1 MNENKLVEDKDFFVC
16 FGWMGNKLSLKGVEK
31 EIFAVIYGYCKSKE
45 SENSFFY
52 GSLRYLQEFTN
63 ASRTTIMDNLKSL
76 CNKEYIIKYSETK
89 NGVIFNKYS
98 LNHKVID
105 FYLNCNAVLK
115 TGKFEH
121 KFPSRRGGTETV
133 LGGGTES
140 CPNNIDIDNIENKN
154 NKEKK
159 EKEKKVFEDDD
170 IELDFDLAS
179 EPKIEDSFLLRD
191 NQLVEPKISVG
202 QETELGANSLEF
214 AFTIKDDNGNIVKQ
228 SNNPYKIFSKKE
240 IEVQNGFVSDLIND
254 YYPIDEIYLPIQD
267 NALNERFRA
276 KYPPLYPEF
285 GNYMNI
291 YQGCLRDFP
300 KNEAKGQILF
310 EQLYPEKIQWHLV
323 YSKKGIK
330 PIQKEEIT
338 ENFLKDMEFSTQA
351 TLMYFGLKY
360 EKTGTNKDRPIM
372 KYTEVWVPIYSYSYL
387 EKQAP
392 TRLKA
397 FLNTASNVPSYYQIL
412 VNLIKQKEKK

>member
-1 MNENKLVEDKDFFVC
+1 
-16 FGWMGNKLSLKGVEK
+16 
-31 EIFAVIYGYCKSKE
+31 
-45 SENSFFY
+45 
-52 GSLRYLQEFTN
+52 
-63 ASRTTIMDNLKSL
+63 
-76 CNKEYIIKYSETK
+76 
-89 NGVIFNKYS
+89 
-98 LNHKVID
+98 
-105 FYLNCNAVLK
+105 
-115 TGKFEH
+115 
-121 KFPSRRGGTETV
+121 
-133 LGGGTES
+133 
-140 CPNNIDIDNIENKN
+140 
-154 NKEKK
+154 
-159 EKEKKVFEDDD
+159 
-170 IELDFDLAS
+170 
-179 EPKIEDSFLLRD
+179 
-191 NQLVEPKISVG
+191 
-202 QETELGANSLEF
+202 
-214 AFTIKDDNGNIVKQ
+214 
-228 SNNPYKIFSKKE
+228 
-240 IEVQNGFVSDLIND
+240 
-254 YYPIDEIYLPIQD
+254 
-267 NALNERFRA
+267 
-276 KYPPLYPEF
+276 
-285 GNYMNI
+285 MNI